1 MSSGAPSDVSGAG
14 LGDDLPPGQALLV
27 EDLRVAYGR
36 TEVLHGVSISAAAGE
51 CVAVIGRNG
60 AGKSS
65 LLNAIAGVAT
75 MTGGSVRLD
84 GHDITKL
91 KPHQRVSRGL
101 SLTME
106 QRRIFRLQSVTDNL
120 EVAAVVAGAR
130 RPSLAD
136 EIDRVYT
143 LFPVLK
149 TKAKRPASTLSG
161 GEQQMLAIAQSLM
174 SRPSVLLLDE
184 PSAGLAPKL
193 VGEVFDT
200 LALLRQEGLTIVVV
214 EQVVSE
220 ALRLASRGYVLNLGE
235 VVLEGLSADL
245 AVDPEVARV
254 YLGHAAASPPAVTA
268 TEDST
273 SSPAT

>member
-1 MSSGAPSDVSGAG
+1 MSSGAPSDAASGQGA
-14 LGDDLPPGQALLV
+14 PAQAPGRALLV
-27 EDLRVAYGR
+27 QDLRVAYGR
-36 TEVLHGVSISAAAGE
+36 TEVLHGVSISASAGE

-75 MTGGSVRLD
+75 MTGGSVSID
-84 GHDITKL
+84 GQDISRL
-91 KPHQRVSRGL
+91 KPHQRVGRGL

-120 EVAAVVAGAR
+120 LVAAVVAGAR
-130 RPSLAD
+130 RPSLAG
-136 EIDRVYT
+136 EIDRVYA

-149 TKAKRPASTLSG
+149 NKAKRPASTLSG

-174 SRPSVLLLDE
+174 SRPSVLMLDE

-200 LALLRQEGLTIVVV
+200 LALLNREGLTIVVV

-220 ALRLASRGYVLNLGE
+220 ALRIASRGYVLNLGN
-235 VVLEGLSADL
+235 VVLEGPSAEL
-245 AVDPEVARV
+245 AANPEIARV
-254 YLGHAAASPPAVTA
+254 YLGHSAAPAPSATASGEPGSYPT
-268 TEDST
+268 
-273 SSPAT
+273 

>member
-1 MSSGAPSDVSGAG
+1 
-14 LGDDLPPGQALLV
+14 
-27 EDLRVAYGR
+27 VAYGR
-36 TEVLHGVSISAAAGE
+36 TEVLHGVSISVPAGE

-75 MTGGSVRLD
+75 TTRGQVRMD
-84 GHDITKL
+84 GQDITRL
-91 KPHQRVSRGL
+91 RPDQRVSRGL

-120 EVAAVVAGAR
+120 RVAAFVAGAR
-130 RPSLAD
+130 RPSLPD

-149 TKAKRPASTLSG
+149 TKARRAASTLSG

-174 SRPSVLLLDE
+174 SRPSVLMLDE

-193 VGEVFDT
+193 VGQVFDT
-200 LALLRQEGLTIVVV
+200 LALLSSEGLTIVIV
-214 EQVVSE
+214 EQVVAE
-220 ALRLASRGYVLNLGE
+220 ALRIASRGYVLNLGE
-235 VVLEGLSADL
+235 VVLEGSSADL
-245 AVDPEVARV
+245 AADPEVARV
-254 YLGHAAASPPAVTA
+254 YLGHSAGPAPARTMSSADGSP
-268 TEDST
+268 
-273 SSPAT
+273 